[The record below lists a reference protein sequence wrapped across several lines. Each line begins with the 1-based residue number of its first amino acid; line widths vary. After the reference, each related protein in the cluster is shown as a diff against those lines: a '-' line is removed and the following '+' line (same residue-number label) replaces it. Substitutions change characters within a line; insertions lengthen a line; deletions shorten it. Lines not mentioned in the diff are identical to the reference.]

1 MRRLTLAI
9 AGLAIAGAVVAVS
22 SLRTPE
28 RLAEAP
34 RVTGPARVEPSAPA
48 ATPSSVTT
56 AATRDPAAPLAPSGS
71 VAVASRPDPM
81 EALKRATAGGDDHE
95 LVEAVELVVDAG
107 AVEALPTLSSIELR
121 EKPHSAPAVIGAIA
135 ALAKETGPRE
145 RREAAITLA
154 RWFGQERKREGND
167 AAGNTTTL
175 IDALADT
182 GQREAVEA
190 LVAALDEQ
198 KLPLNN
204 ETLIVQR
211 LAELRQPSAKPAV
224 ARFQTRVM
232 ALPPAEGIDE
242 ELRREAI
249 AAARDALQ
257 RLGG

>member
-9 AGLAIAGAVVAVS
+9 AGLAIAGAVVAGS
-22 SLRTPE
+22 WRRSPE
-28 RLAEAP
+28 RRPEASS
-34 RVTGPARVEPSAPA
+34 VIEPARIEPNASQT
-48 ATPSSVTT
+48 TPSPVTT
-56 AATRDPAAPLAPSGS
+56 AVTRDPAAPLAPSGS
-71 VAVASRPDPM
+71 AATAPRPDPM

-95 LVEAVELVVDAG
+95 LASAVELVVDAG

-121 EKPHSAPAVIGAIA
+121 EKPHSAPAVIGGIA
-135 ALAKETGPRE
+135 ALAKEAGPRE
-145 RREAAITLA
+145 RREAASTLA
-154 RWFGQERKREGND
+154 RWFRQERRREGND

-211 LAELRQPSAKPAV
+211 LAELRQPSAKPGI
-224 ARFQTRVM
+224 ARFQARVM

>member
-1 MRRLTLAI
+1 MLALG
-9 AGLAIAGAVVAVS
+9 GLAIAGAVVAGL

-28 RLAEAP
+28 RRLEASS
-34 RVTGPARVEPSAPA
+34 VTEPARIEPSAPP
-48 ATPSSVTT
+48 ATPSPVTT
-56 AATRDPAAPLAPSGS
+56 ATTRDPAVPIAPS
-71 VAVASRPDPM
+71 ASAATAPHTDPM
-81 EALKRATAGGDDHE
+81 EALKRATDGGDDHE

-107 AVEALPTLSSIELR
+107 AVEALPALSSIQLR

-135 ALAKETGPRE
+135 TLANEAGPRE
-145 RREAAITLA
+145 RRDAASTLA
-154 RWFGQERKREGND
+154 RWFRQERSREGND

-211 LAELRQPSAKPAV
+211 LAELRQSSAKPAI
-224 ARFQTRVM
+224 ARFQARVT